1 MAAPR
6 GGWPCWRCPRRER
19 ARLQM
24 RSDPRLHEGL
34 EPGAGSPLRAH
45 SAAAM
50 RLAYWQASL
59 GQRGAILARGGARIV
74 WLPYQR
80 KTVMKRPY
88 PTGRERNEA
97 DDRIG
102 KWLSAA
108 LEDPQ
113 VCEEMKADIRFWFET
128 RPKDEQAALRPAAG
142 GLDCVLPKVLVGV
155 GPGRRWGLFCC
166 PGRRIES
173 PA

>member
-1 MAAPR
+1 
-6 GGWPCWRCPRRER
+6 
-19 ARLQM
+19 
-24 RSDPRLHEGL
+24 
-34 EPGAGSPLRAH
+34 
-45 SAAAM
+45 
-50 RLAYWQASL
+50 
-59 GQRGAILARGGARIV
+59 
-74 WLPYQR
+74 
-80 KTVMKRPY
+80 MKRPY

-155 GPGRRWGLFCC
+155 GPGRRRGLFCC